1 MRALEEVRRPVSVR
15 RRLANIYRSIQTP
28 DATGE
33 ADATPLPGSA
43 PAPFGVEPAPTSA
56 EGSSAAGRSVEVAHS
71 MPTNR
76 PPGSRV
82 MIVDDHALVR
92 EAVGRA
98 LNGSGIDIVAE
109 AGSAEEALER
119 AAEARPDLIL
129 LDIDLPA
136 TNGLDAIVELRRR
149 APNARIVM
157 LTISN
162 DDEDVAEAIRLGASG
177 FLTKD
182 MSSDALLRAVSGALK
197 GDLAMPRGMAQR
209 LIDRLGGSPAVS
221 REPLTAERLTSRE
234 LEILRLL
241 SDGMTAREIG
251 DALVLSPRTVEGH
264 VGKILRKLGARNR
277 VEAVQHYRH
286 RPAG

>member
-1 MRALEEVRRPVSVR
+1 MSVRNRLAKFYRSVQTREASGEEVAPPLLDSSRPPAGTES
-15 RRLANIYRSIQTP
+15 TP
-28 DATGE
+28 PATG
-33 ADATPLPGSA
+33 D
-43 PAPFGVEPAPTSA
+43 V
-56 EGSSAAGRSVEVAHS
+56 AANGSVEAAL

-76 PPGSRV
+76 PTGSRL

-98 LNGSGIDIVAE
+98 LEGSGIEIVAE
-109 AGSAEEALER
+109 ASTAEEALTV
-119 AAEARPDLIL
+119 AADARPDLIL

-136 TNGLDAIVELRRR
+136 ASGLDVITELRRR
-149 APNARIVM
+149 VPAARIVM

-162 DDEDVAEAIRLGASG
+162 DDDDVAEAIRLGASG

-182 MSSDALLRAVSGALK
+182 MSSDALLRAVSGALR

-209 LIDRLGGSPAVS
+209 LIDRLSGSTTDT
-221 REPLTAERLTSRE
+221 RQPLVAEMLTTRE

-241 SDGMTAREIG
+241 SEGLTAREIG
-251 DALVLSPRTVEGH
+251 QALVLSPRTVEGH

-286 RPAG
+286 RAG